1 MLGPEASARTPAST
15 RPTNTPASTASSV
28 QPAEASIVAPMRR
41 QCCRPACAEPAVA
54 TVTYHYGTQAAWVDP
69 LSAER
74 DPHSYDMCA
83 RHAERLRPPQGWA
96 LTIAERVAIAVA
108 V

>member
-1 MLGPEASARTPAST
+1 M
-15 RPTNTPASTASSV
+15 
-28 QPAEASIVAPMRR
+28 
-41 QCCRPACAEPAVA
+41 A
-54 TVTYHYGTQAAWVDP
+54 TVTYHYGTQAAWLDP

-83 RHAERLRPPQGWA
+83 RHAERLPSPKGWA
-96 LTIAERVAIAVA
+96 LDDRRVHAIAVA

>member
-1 MLGPEASARTPAST
+1 
-15 RPTNTPASTASSV
+15 
-28 QPAEASIVAPMRR
+28 
-41 QCCRPACAEPAVA
+41 VA

-83 RHAERLRPPQGWA
+83 RHAERLRPPQGWE
-96 LTIAERVAIAVA
+96 LDDRRVPAPIAVA

>member
-1 MLGPEASARTPAST
+1 
-15 RPTNTPASTASSV
+15 
-28 QPAEASIVAPMRR
+28 
-41 QCCRPACAEPAVA
+41 
-54 TVTYHYGTQAAWVDP
+54 VTYHYGTQAAWVDP

-83 RHAERLRPPQGWA
+83 RHAERLRTPQGWA
-96 LTIAERVAIAVA
+96 LDDRRVRAIAVA